1 MLGTMSQNFGGI
13 FDPLPGVFRT
23 WDHHHCLTKQILQI
37 SKKNWPGS
45 PLTGGTLPP
54 FSRNMREVQL
64 EPHKPQVVI
73 RYTFLQVPLQLHL
86 PLASQNHK
94 ISKFQNLKISKLQN
108 FKDFQIFRFSDFQIF
123 RFSDFHIFRFSDF
136 QIFRFLKIF
145 TSLTFSDF
153 QIFRFLKIEVSD
165 FHRFSALHALRCCC
179 NVRFL
184 SRAVT
189 HWLTNWLTD

>member
-1 MLGTMSQNFGGI
+1 MSQNFRGI
-13 FDPLPGVFRT
+13 FDPLPGGFRT

-86 PLASQNHK
+86 PLASQNLK
-94 ISKFQNLKISKLQN
+94 ISKFQNLKISKFENLKIWKFQNLKISKIFKFSDFWKFLQVSH
-108 FKDFQIFRFSDFQIF
+108 FQIF
-123 RFSDFHIFRFSDF
+123 
-136 QIFRFLKIF
+136 
-145 TSLTFSDF
+145 
-153 QIFRFLKIEVSD
+153 
-165 FHRFSALHALRCCC
+165 SAACAAL
-179 NVRFL
+179 L
-184 SRAVT
+184 
-189 HWLTNWLTD
+189 L